1 MHKHSHAGSPF
12 AHLAS
17 FPMTSRWSKEVESGR
32 GGVLGVCWSFIQV
45 IVPSGPL
52 LCGEQG
58 GGLAFSGCY
67 KICSLYKPPNLSTR
81 SSFLFVPRR
90 TLISSITHIFPV
102 VCLVLL
108 ERMCEMDSTL
118 HSDVTYLFI
127 NHQNISNLN
136 YLNCFHLNNFHFKCF
151 KIHAITY

>member
-1 MHKHSHAGSPF
+1 MDKHSHAGSPF

-17 FPMTSRWSKEVESGR
+17 FPTTSRWSKEVESGR

-67 KICSLYKPPNLSTR
+67 KICSLYKPLNPFFLSFC
-81 SSFLFVPRR
+81 SSPHFDFLHYPY
-90 TLISSITHIFPV
+90 FP
-102 VCLVLL
+102 CGLFSPLGA
-108 ERMCEMDSTL
+108 
-118 HSDVTYLFI
+118 DVWNGQYFAFRCYLFI
-127 NHQNISNLN
+127 NQQKMSNWDYFN
-136 YLNCFHLNNFHFKCF
+136 YFYLNTLK
-151 KIHAITY
+151 YML

>member
-1 MHKHSHAGSPF
+1 MDKHSHAGSPF

-17 FPMTSRWSKEVESGR
+17 FPTTSRWSKEVESGR
-32 GGVLGVCWSFIQV
+32 GGVLGFVGRLFKWLFHLVLCYVESREEVLPFQV
-45 IVPSGPL
+45 ATKYVACI
-52 LCGEQG
+52 
-58 GGLAFSGCY
+58 
-67 KICSLYKPPNLSTR
+67 NLSTR

-118 HSDVTYLFI
+118 HSDVTCL
-127 NHQNISNLN
+127 LTTK
-136 YLNCFHLNNFHFKCF
+136 KCL
-151 KIHAITY
+151 IEIILITSI